1 MGQCAIVEGMVEE
14 YGVCKLWIIPE
25 DTITE
30 ETAEAESEMVED
42 AEDDDMIED
51 GMASE
56 GGVQKAL
63 DNPTTIEVSDAAKA
77 LARRLL
83 GRQ

>member
-1 MGQCAIVEGMVEE
+1 M
-14 YGVCKLWIIPE
+14 
-25 DTITE
+25 
-30 ETAEAESEMVED
+30 ETAEAESEMAED
-42 AEDDDMIED
+42 DEDDDMIEE

-83 GRQ
+83 GRN